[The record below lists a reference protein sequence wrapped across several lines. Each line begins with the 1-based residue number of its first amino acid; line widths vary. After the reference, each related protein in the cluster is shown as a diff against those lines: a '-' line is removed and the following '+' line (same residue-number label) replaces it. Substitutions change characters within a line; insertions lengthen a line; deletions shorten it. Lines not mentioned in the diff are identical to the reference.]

1 MSEVAVKDPRDHHV
15 TRREFLRNAACGAA
29 ATGIGAL
36 AVGAFGAEK
45 SPDKPPQPPLPHG
58 VLGRT
63 KYPVTFVSF
72 GAIRISEKQGT
83 RILKAAIDRGINLV
97 HTSKSYVN
105 GRSIAAVGDLFKADK
120 AYRDKVFLCLK
131 SYTPEKE
138 AEVDEMLTILGTDH
152 VDGLFTELHRPDPR
166 RLEAIQKQQDTL
178 KKKGKLRHTGFVCH
192 GDMTGVMEMVLDK
205 APTYFDAALLSLAP
219 VGGGRGRQR
228 GPEQKGDAFLKNLRS
243 MRKNGVGILSMK
255 SGAQSAVEKGAS
267 VFQPHVKAMLEAGAD
282 SVLTSINS
290 LEQVETV
297 KALDLKD
304 IKPSLSEKRAAAE
317 FFDGRS
323 GVCLMCA
330 SCAKACPNGVPVND
344 LMRVRMYHDEYGWPD
359 HARSEFRALG
369 GDLSAL
375 TARCGDC
382 TACAEACPVRL
393 ANAATVRRIVATFA

>member
-1 MSEVAVKDPRDHHV
+1 MKDAQDHHI
-15 TRREFLRNAACGAA
+15 TRREFLRNTACGAA
-29 ATGIGAL
+29 ATGISTL

-45 SPDKPPQPPLPHG
+45 SPEKATKPLLPHG

-63 KYPVTFVSF
+63 KYPVTRVSF

-97 HTSKSYVN
+97 HTSQSYVN
-105 GRSIAAVGDLFKADK
+105 GRSIVAVGDLFKADK

-152 VDGLFTELHRPDPR
+152 VDGLFTELHKPDPR
-166 RLEAIQKQQDTL
+166 RLEAIQKQQDGL

-192 GDMTGVMEMVLDK
+192 GDMTGVMEMVLEK
-205 APTYFDAALLSLAP
+205 APKYFDATLLSLAP

-228 GPEQKGDAFLKNLRS
+228 GPEQKSDAFLRNLQA

-255 SGAQSAVEKGAS
+255 SGAQSAVEKGVS
-267 VFQPHVKAMLEAGAD
+267 VFQPHVKALLEAGAD

-304 IKPSLSEKRAAAE
+304 IRPSAAEKHAAAE

-323 GVCLMCA
+323 GACMMCA
-330 SCAKACPNGVPVND
+330 ECARACPNGVPVND
-344 LMRVRMYHDEYGWPD
+344 LMRIRMYHEEYGWPD

-369 GDLSAL
+369 GDLAAL

-382 TACAEACPVRL
+382 TACAAACPVKL
-393 ANAATVRRIVATFA
+393 ASAQNVQRIAVMFA

>member
-1 MSEVAVKDPRDHHV
+1 MKDARDLHV
-15 TRREFLRNAACGAA
+15 TRREFLRNTACGAA

-36 AVGAFGAEK
+36 AVSAFGVE
-45 SPDKPPQPPLPHG
+45 KPPEKATKPLLPHG

-63 KYPVTFVSF
+63 KYPVTRVSF

-105 GRSIAAVGDLFKADK
+105 GRSIVAVGDLFKADK
-120 AYRDKVFLCLK
+120 GYRDKVFLCLK

-152 VDGLFTELHRPDPR
+152 VDGLFTELHKPDPR
-166 RLEAIQKQQDTL
+166 RLEAIQKQQDDL

-192 GDMTGVMEMVLDK
+192 GDMTGVMAMVLEK
-205 APTYFDAALLSLAP
+205 APAYFDATLLSLAP

-228 GPEQKGDAFLKNLRS
+228 GPEQKSEAFLRNLQA

-255 SGAQSAVEKGAS
+255 SGAQSAVEKGVS

-304 IKPSLSEKRAAAE
+304 IRPSAAEKHAAAE

-323 GVCLMCA
+323 GACLMCA
-330 SCAKACPNGVPVND
+330 ECAKACPNGVPVND
-344 LMRVRMYHDEYGWPD
+344 LMRVRMYHEEYGWPD

-369 GDLSAL
+369 ERVAAL

-382 TACAEACPVRL
+382 TACAAACPVKL
-393 ANAATVRRIVATFA
+393 ANAANVRRIAAMFA